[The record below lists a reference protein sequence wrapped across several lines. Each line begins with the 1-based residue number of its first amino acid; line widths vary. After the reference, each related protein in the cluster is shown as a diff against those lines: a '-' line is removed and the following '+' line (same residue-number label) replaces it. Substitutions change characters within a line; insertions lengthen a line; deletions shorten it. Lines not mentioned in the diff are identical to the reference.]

1 MKAGAKGLFCSAC
14 RGACGGMVWIM
25 LIGSV
30 PAWGQSASPPAA
42 TSQEHAGLD
51 AKIRVLTDSL
61 EQTRAELSES
71 RQEIRDLRSMLEQV
85 MQKMGQQTG
94 VSGGV
99 SSAVSTGGATAVS
112 TGAQVTSSVNASPQK
127 PGERESAQI
136 SSDDWQI
143 VNARLE
149 EQEQDKVESN
159 LKYRVKLSGMVLLNA
174 FAVSGQVDNV
184 DVPTVAMPKYAG
196 FSGSVGASLR
206 QSVIGITGIGP
217 EIFGANTVGDVQMDF
232 FGGLPGG
239 YASNT
244 SGLVRLRVARIRMN
258 WTHTSLFGGIDA
270 PFFSPNVPTSYMSVA
285 VPGFAAAG
293 NLWTWT
299 PTIGVEERIDAGKS
313 QIRIDAGAMDPP
325 SYAGEA
331 SSVRIPSPQ
340 EYSRQPTFA
349 VRASENAGDE
359 RHPFAFGISAIYSP
373 QRFAGGTTV
382 SGWGGVAD
390 WRFPVFPRAEISGE
404 LFAGKGIDAFGG
416 VPTPVPPAGDYNYY
430 AVAVPQLEGIT
441 MAGGWTELK
450 YKLDTRN
457 EFNFGIGTGGRD
469 SDDFR
474 EVQALDP
481 TALSTLSPRNQ
492 MLFVNYI
499 FRPRS
504 DLLFS
509 PEFRRL
515 RTYPSSGSV
524 AIADQIGL
532 AAAFLF

>member
-1 MKAGAKGLFCSAC
+1 MKVGAKGLFFSTC
-14 RGACGGMVWIM
+14 RGACGGIVWIM

-30 PAWGQSASPPAA
+30 PAWGQSASPQAA
-42 TSQEHAGLD
+42 STQEQPGLD

-71 RQEIRDLRSMLEQV
+71 RQEIRELRGMLEQV
-85 MQKMGQQTG
+85 MQKMGEQTG
-94 VSGGV
+94 VSNG
-99 SSAVSTGGATAVS
+99 VSTGGAT
-112 TGAQVTSSVNASPQK
+112 GAQVPLGVNASPQK
-127 PGERESAQI
+127 PSEHESAQI

-184 DVPTVAMPKYAG
+184 DVPTVATPNYPG
-196 FSGSVGASLR
+196 LSGSAGASLR
-206 QSVIGITGIGP
+206 QSIIGITGIGP
-217 EIFGANTVGDVQMDF
+217 EILGANTVGDVQMDF

-239 YASNT
+239 YTSNT

-299 PTIGVEERIDAGKS
+299 PTIGVEQRIDAGKS
-313 QIRIDAGAMDPP
+313 QIRIDAGAMDPS
-325 SYAGEA
+325 SYAGQV
-331 SSVRIPSPQ
+331 STVRIPSSQ
-340 EYSRQPTFA
+340 ESSRQPTFA
-349 VRASENAGDE
+349 IRASENAGDE

-373 QRFAGGTTV
+373 QRFVGGTTV

-404 LFAGKGIDAFGG
+404 FFAGKGIDAFGG
-416 VPTPVPPAGDYNYY
+416 VPTPVPPAGDFNYY
-430 AVAVPQLEGIT
+430 AVAIPYLEGIT
-441 MAGGWTELK
+441 MAGGWTQLK
-450 YKLDTRN
+450 YKVDARN

-469 SDDFR
+469 SGDFR
-474 EVQALDP
+474 EAQQLDP
-481 TALSTLSPRNQ
+481 RALSTLSPRNQ

-515 RTYPSSGSV
+515 RTYPSSGAAV
-524 AIADQIGL
+524 AADQIGL

>member
-1 MKAGAKGLFCSAC
+1 MKQGPKGLFSAC

-25 LIGSV
+25 LIGSA
-30 PAWGQSASPPAA
+30 PTWGQSASPQEAS
-42 TSQEHAGLD
+42 SQEQPGLD

-85 MQKMGQQTG
+85 MQKMGEQTG
-94 VSGGV
+94 VSNG
-99 SSAVSTGGATAVS
+99 VSTGGAT
-112 TGAQVTSSVNASPQK
+112 GAQVPSGVNASPQK
-127 PGERESAQI
+127 PSEHESAQI

-184 DVPTVAMPKYAG
+184 DVPTVATPNYPG
-196 FSGSVGASLR
+196 LSGSVGASLR
-206 QSVIGITGIGP
+206 QSIIGITGIGP
-217 EIFGANTVGDVQMDF
+217 EILGANTVGDVQMDF

-239 YASNT
+239 YTSNT

-299 PTIGVEERIDAGKS
+299 PTIGVEQRIDAGKS
-313 QIRIDAGAMDPP
+313 QIRIDAGAMDPS
-325 SYAGEA
+325 SYAGQV
-331 SSVRIPSPQ
+331 STVRIPSSQ
-340 EYSRQPTFA
+340 ESSRQPTFA
-349 VRASENAGDE
+349 IRASENAGDE

-373 QRFAGGTTV
+373 QRFVGGTTV

-404 LFAGKGIDAFGG
+404 FFAGKGIDAFGG
-416 VPTPVPPAGDYNYY
+416 VPTPVPPAGDFNYY
-430 AVAVPQLEGIT
+430 AVAIPYLEGIT
-441 MAGGWTELK
+441 MAGGWTQLK
-450 YKLDTRN
+450 YKVDARN

-469 SDDFR
+469 SGDFR
-474 EVQALDP
+474 EAQQLDP
-481 TALSTLSPRNQ
+481 RALSTLSPRNQ

-515 RTYPSSGSV
+515 RTYPSSGAAV
-524 AIADQIGL
+524 AADQIGL

>member
-1 MKAGAKGLFCSAC
+1 MKVGAKGLFSAWL
-14 RGACGGMVWIM
+14 GACGGMVWIM

-30 PAWGQSASPPAA
+30 PAWGQSASPQAA
-42 TSQEHAGLD
+42 TSQEQPGLD

-85 MQKMGQQTG
+85 MQKMGEQTG
-94 VSGGV
+94 
-99 SSAVSTGGATAVS
+99 VSTGGAT
-112 TGAQVTSSVNASPQK
+112 GAQVASSANASPQK
-127 PGERESAQI
+127 PSEHESAQI

-149 EQEQDKVESN
+149 EQEQDKVES
-159 LKYRVKLSGMVLLNA
+159 
-174 FAVSGQVDNV
+174 V
-184 DVPTVAMPKYAG
+184 DVPTVAVPNYPG

-206 QSVIGITGIGP
+206 QSIIGITGIGP

-293 NLWTWT
+293 NLWAWT
-299 PTIGVEERIDAGKS
+299 PTIGVEQRIDAGKS

-325 SYAGEA
+325 SYAGQD
-331 SSVRIPSPQ
+331 STVRIPSPQ

-373 QRFAGGTTV
+373 QRFVGGTSVT
-382 SGWGGVAD
+382 GWGGVAD

-404 LFAGKGIDAFGG
+404 FFAGKGIDAFGG

-430 AVAVPQLEGIT
+430 AVAVPYLEGVT
-441 MAGGWTELK
+441 MAGGWTQLK
-450 YKLDTRN
+450 YKLDARN
-457 EFNFGIGTGGRD
+457 EFNFGIGTGGRN

-474 EVQALDP
+474 EAQSLDP
-481 TALSTLSPRNQ
+481 AALGSLSPRND

-515 RTYPSSGSV
+515 RTYPSSGAAV
-524 AIADQIGL
+524 EADQIGL
-532 AAAFLF
+532 AAAFL